1 MRRPFIAWG
10 PRRGNRLTIKRQRPT
25 ATTAASAERAPGP
38 AQRTEGLDTPLQFLK
53 GVGPQRAT
61 LLAKLGLETV
71 ADALLHLPRRHEDRS
86 QLTPL
91 GRLAVGPEP
100 RTCAGTVAGMSPP
113 PRGRPQVP
121 LFVTLRDPTGFLR
134 AVWFGQPYLARIF
147 QRGQRLIVHG
157 KIQPPNRGSG
167 ALEMRVDDYEIV
179 EDAEDET
186 LHTGRLVPVYPRT
199 AGLQQ
204 RPLRALLKRLVD
216 AHAAAVPELLPV
228 GVLARRG
235 LLPLGEALR
244 AGHFPAT
251 EAERA
256 AGLRRLVFDDFLIL
270 EVGLAIRRNR
280 EGRRPGLALNPPG
293 ELARRLRAAL
303 PFALTG
309 AQERVWKEIRTD
321 MAAPYPMNRL
331 LQGDVGSGKTIV
343 ACLAIL
349 TAIEA
354 GYQAA
359 LMAPTEILAEQHAM
373 TLGRLLVP
381 LGVEVTLLTNATR
394 GKARRERLEALR
406 AGAVACVVGTHA
418 LVQKSVGFKRF
429 GLAVVDEQ
437 HRFGVVQRA
446 LLRGKGESPDVLVM
460 TATPIPRTLALTLYG
475 DLDVSV
481 LDEMPPGRQRIVT
494 GVRDEKGRARVY
506 AFLREQVQAGRQVYV
521 VYPLVEESEVLDL
534 RAATDMARRLQS
546 EIFPE
551 FRVGLLHGRMSFAEK
566 DGVMG
571 EFRSGAIQLLV
582 STTVIEVGID
592 VPNATV
598 MLVEHAER
606 FGLSQ
611 LHQLRGRV
619 GRGSERSYC
628 ILMSAGASEEARRR
642 LAAMEET
649 GDGFRI
655 AEADLGIRGPGDF
668 FGTRQS
674 GLPAF
679 RVADLLRDAALLEEA
694 RQEAFALV
702 AADPDLA
709 RPEHRALRAA
719 LLARWRGKLD
729 LASVG

>member
-10 PRRGNRLTIKRQRPT
+10 PRRGNRLGIRPQRQ
-25 ATTAASAERAPGP
+25 TAAPSVSPER
-38 AQRTEGLDTPLQFLK
+38 LDTPLQFLK
-53 GVGPQRAT
+53 GVGPQRAK
-61 LLAKLGLETV
+61 LYEKLGLETV
-71 ADALLHLPRRHEDRS
+71 GDALLHLPRRHEDRS

-91 GRLAVGPEP
+91 GRLSVGPEP
-100 RTCAGTVAGMSPP
+100 RTCAGTVAGVSPP

-121 LFVTLRDPTGFLR
+121 LFVTLRDATGFLR
-134 AVWFGQPYLARIF
+134 AVWFGQPYLARVF

-167 ALEMRVDDYEIV
+167 ALEMRVEDYEIV

-186 LHTGRLVPVYPRT
+186 LHTGRLVPVYPST

-204 RPLRALLKRLVD
+204 RPLRALMKRLVD
-216 AHAAAVPELLPV
+216 AHAATVPEPLPAP
-228 GVLARRG
+228 VLARRH
-235 LLPLGEALR
+235 LLPLGDALR
-244 AGHFPAT
+244 VGHFPAT

-256 AGLRRLVFDDFLIL
+256 AGMRRLIFDDFLIL
-270 EVGLAIRRNR
+270 EVGLAIRRSR
-280 EGRRPGLALNPPG
+280 EGRRPGLSLNPPG
-293 ELARRLRAAL
+293 ELARRLRAGL
-303 PFALTG
+303 PFALTA
-309 AQERVWKEIRTD
+309 AQERVWKEIRAD

-331 LQGDVGSGKTIV
+331 LQGDVGSGKTLV
-343 ACLAIL
+343 ACLAIV
-349 TAIEA
+349 TAVEA

-359 LMAPTEILAEQHAM
+359 LMAPTEILAEQHAL
-373 TLGRLLVP
+373 TLGRLLTP
-381 LGVEVTLLTNATR
+381 LGVEVTVLTNATR

-406 AGAVACVVGTHA
+406 AGAVGCVVGTHA
-418 LVQKSVGFKRF
+418 LVQKSVGFKRL

-446 LLRGKGESPDVLVM
+446 VLRGKGESPDVLVM

-494 GVRDEKGRARVY
+494 GVRDEKGRPRVY
-506 AFLREQVQAGRQVYV
+506 AFVREQMQAGRQAYV
-521 VYPLVEESEVLDL
+521 VYPLVEESEALDL
-534 RAATDMARRLQS
+534 RAATDMASRLQT

-551 FRVGLLHGRMSFAEK
+551 FRVGLLHGRMSFGEK
-566 DGVMG
+566 DAVMA
-571 EFRSGAIQLLV
+571 EFRSGDIQLLV

-619 GRGSERSYC
+619 GRGSEKSYC
-628 ILMSAGASEEARRR
+628 ILMSQAASEDARRR

-649 GDGFRI
+649 TDGFRI

-668 FGTRQS
+668 IGTRQS
-674 GLPAF
+674 GLPSF
-679 RVADLLRDAALLEEA
+679 RVADLVRDAGLLEEA
-694 RQEAFALV
+694 RKEAFTLV
-702 AADPDLA
+702 ARDPDLA

-719 LLARWRGKLD
+719 VLARWRGKLD

>member
-10 PRRGNRLTIKRQRPT
+10 PRRGNRLAIKRQRPT
-25 ATTAASAERAPGP
+25 ATTPASAERAP
-38 AQRTEGLDTPLQFLK
+38 GLDTPLQFLK
-53 GVGPQRAT
+53 GVGPQRAK

-91 GRLAVGPEP
+91 GRLGVGPEP
-100 RTCAGTVAGMSPP
+100 RTCAGTVAGVSPP

-134 AVWFGQPYLARIF
+134 AVWFGQPYLARII

-179 EDAEDET
+179 EDAGDET

-204 RPLRALLKRLVD
+204 RPLRTLLKGIVD
-216 AHAAAVPELLPV
+216 AHAAAVPEPLPAAV
-228 GVLARRG
+228 IARRR

-256 AGLRRLVFDDFLIL
+256 AGMRRLIFDDFLIL

-309 AQERVWKEIRTD
+309 AQERVWKEIRMD

-373 TLGRLLVP
+373 TLGRLLAP

-394 GKARRERLEALR
+394 GKVRRERLEALR
-406 AGAVACVVGTHA
+406 AGAVGCVVGTHA
-418 LVQKSVGFKRF
+418 LVQKSVGFKRL

-446 LLRGKGESPDVLVM
+446 VLRGKGEAPDVLVM

-494 GVRDEKGRARVY
+494 GVRDEKGRAKVY
-506 AFLREQVQAGRQVYV
+506 SFLRAQVQAGRQVYV

-534 RAATDMARRLQS
+534 RAATDMARRLQA

-566 DGVMG
+566 DRVMT
-571 EFRSGAIQLLV
+571 EFRSGAVQLLV

-592 VPNATV
+592 VANATV